1 MNEFQVISKY
11 DYLEHRIDEL
21 ENAVQSERFLHDQE
35 LGAIKKL
42 IAAVYVIALLALLVA
57 TFIWIHVF

>member
-1 MNEFQVISKY
+1 MTEFQIISKY

-35 LGAIKKL
+35 LGAFKKL
-42 IAAVYVIALLALLVA
+42 IAAVYAIALLTLLIA
-57 TFIWIHVF
+57 TFTWIHVF